1 MDLTILFVVV
11 LLLVAI
17 PLRNQRR
24 KRWHDRRD

>member
-17 PLRNQRR
+17 PLRNRRR
-24 KRWHDRRD
+24 KRWNDRRD

>member
-17 PLRNQRR
+17 PLRNRHR

>member
-17 PLRNQRR
+17 SLRNRRR
-24 KRWHDRRD
+24 KGWHDRRD